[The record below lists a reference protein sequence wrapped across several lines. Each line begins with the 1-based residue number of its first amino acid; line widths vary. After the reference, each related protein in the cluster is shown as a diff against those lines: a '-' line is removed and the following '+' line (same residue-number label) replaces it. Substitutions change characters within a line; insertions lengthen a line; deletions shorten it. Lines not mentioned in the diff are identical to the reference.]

1 MMKKI
6 SILLIIS
13 FISTACLLTSCS
25 EDYPGPDPVDV
36 TANYSNKFSNPNSNL
51 SLYYSGEEMLGK
63 SVDFS
68 TVKGETANI
77 TLYDIIPGEETLKL
91 VSIPLIGNDTSYS
104 FSGNGTGNVTGA
116 TFNYNGYVEK
126 GKLTINLTNIK
137 MGNSSQWAHSY
148 QMSELTYGTKKYPVR
163 NKETGLYEWGEEA
176 NKLTAT
182 ALYTDMDINLQV
194 DNAVFLYATIT
205 DVIKGF
211 GGYMIAQLLQSVD
224 ITSNGN
230 IVANYTTDEVQIGEL
245 KISEIDM
252 NNKEAMSQL
261 MTFIMQKLYF
271 PVEMGGGFTAA
282 V

>member
-1 MMKKI
+1 MYKR
-6 SILLIIS
+6 
-13 FISTACLLTSCS
+13 
-25 EDYPGPDPVDV
+25 
-36 TANYSNKFSNPNSNL
+36 
-51 SLYYSGEEMLGK
+51 
-63 SVDFS
+63 
-68 TVKGETANI
+68 
-77 TLYDIIPGEETLKL
+77 
-91 VSIPLIGNDTSYS
+91 
-104 FSGNGTGNVTGA
+104 
-116 TFNYNGYVEK
+116 
-126 GKLTINLTNIK
+126 
-137 MGNSSQWAHSY
+137 Q
-148 QMSELTYGTKKYPVR
+148 
-163 NKETGLYEWGEEA
+163 GLYEWGEEA

-282 V
+282 DIEAVTTGRHYTSSSQGLRCV